1 MATSDLCV
9 FPAQKT
15 CCQVKRL
22 ELRLGHPRRSITE
35 LFLDPSPPPLPS
47 LAAAYRA
54 SIDRVL
60 KLLKNNAGVRD
71 THSAFLWRTYGAGL
85 RLLQKG
91 AEAAE

>member
-71 THSAFLWRTYGAGL
+71 TQVLSFPMENL
-85 RLLQKG
+85 RSRAQVT
-91 AEAAE
+91 AEGGRSG